1 MSNPNKTEFD
11 CCECGVHVICCV
23 PSPIHPYCE
32 LCLWVPGWWQSAK
45 LRKRFAHNEQ
55 WRREL
60 ALRAAAEEWEMNG
73 R

>member
-1 MSNPNKTEFD
+1 MSDTNKSEFD
-11 CCECGVHVICCV
+11 YCECGAHVISCV
-23 PSPIHPYCE
+23 PSWSHPYCT
-32 LCLWVPGWWQSAK
+32 LCVWLPGWWRDPAMRDQ
-45 LRKRFAHNEQ
+45 LAHGEQ